1 MTQYRYEALDA
12 EGRPVAGS
20 LDAAHVDEAL
30 AKLAAVGLVGRP
42 DRLWP
47 VLADTFPA
55 STSSS
60 RPLSEAEAV
69 DLSSAVAELAQNQLP
84 MASGL
89 RAMAEETPG
98 DRLPRLLRRVA
109 DRLDAGAGL
118 DEAVAAEGGA
128 FPPHLRGLMAAG
140 ARTGRLAEVLEHFVA
155 LQRTRADLR
164 RRLWSV
170 LAYPAILL
178 IIMLLI
184 YVLFNMYII
193 PQFARIYEDFGT
205 ELPALTQAVIWSSRS
220 GSWGLVGGL
229 LAIAL
234 FVVLAGVTPWGPH
247 RALYALPVIGP
258 LWRSRRLVE
267 FSRWM
272 GLLLE
277 LGVPMPQALRW
288 TAQAASD
295 STFRRACRLASEQ
308 VESGRSLAEAMGLFS
323 TFPPTLRPMVAWGE
337 TTSNLPE
344 AFRAAAEL
352 YEGRMGIQSTLLE
365 VLALPIVLL
374 LIIGFVGTVIIALF
388 LPLISLIHNLT

>member
-193 PQFARIYEDFGT
+193 LQFARIYEDFGT

-323 TFPPTLRPMVAWGE
+323 AFPPTLRPMVAWGE

>member
-1 MTQYRYEALDA
+1 MTQYRYEALDT

-20 LDAAHVDEAL
+20 LEAANVDEAL
-30 AKLAAVGLVGRP
+30 AKLAAVGLVGQP

-47 VLADTFPA
+47 VPAEMVPADA
-55 STSSS
+55 SSS
-60 RPLSEAEAV
+60 RRLSEAEAV
-69 DLSSAVAELAQNQLP
+69 DLGSAVAELAHSKLP
-84 MASGL
+84 MSSGL

-109 DRLDAGAGL
+109 DRLDAGASL
-118 DEAVAAEGGA
+118 DEAIAAEGSA

-155 LQRTRADLR
+155 LQRSRADLR

-193 PQFARIYEDFGT
+193 PQFARIYEDFGA

-234 FVVLAGVTPWGPH
+234 FIILAGVTPWGPH
-247 RALYALPVIGP
+247 RALYAVPVIGP

-272 GLLLE
+272 GVLLE
-277 LGVPMPQALRW
+277 VDAPMPQALRW
-288 TAQAASD
+288 AGHAARD
-295 STFRRACRLASEQ
+295 SSFRRACRLASEQ
-308 VESGRSLAEAMGLFS
+308 VESGRSLAETLSHLRA
-323 TFPPTLRPMVAWGE
+323 FPPTLHPMVAWGE
-337 TTSNLPE
+337 STSNLPE

-352 YEGRMGIQSTLLE
+352 YESRVGIQNTLLE
-365 VLALPIVLL
+365 VLALPIVL
-374 LIIGFVGTVIIALF
+374 IFIVGFVGTVIIALF
-388 LPLISLIHNLT
+388 LPLISLIQNLT